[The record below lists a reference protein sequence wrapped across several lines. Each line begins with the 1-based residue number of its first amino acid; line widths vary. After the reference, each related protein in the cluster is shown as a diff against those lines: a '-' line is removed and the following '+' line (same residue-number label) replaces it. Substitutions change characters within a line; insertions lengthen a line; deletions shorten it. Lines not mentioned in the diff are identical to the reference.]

1 MTPSEAFAA
10 LAAGATGIKLFPAE
24 MIPPAAVKAMRSVLP
39 RDALLLPV
47 GGIAPLTMGPYRA
60 AGANGFGIGSA
71 LYQPGRAID
80 AIAASAQAFADAWTG
95 TMRA

>member
-1 MTPSEAFAA
+1 
-10 LAAGATGIKLFPAE
+10 
-24 MIPPAAVKAMRSVLP
+24 
-39 RDALLLPV
+39 
-47 GGIAPLTMGPYRA
+47 MGPYRA

-80 AIAASAQAFADAWTG
+80 AIAASAQSFADAWTG